1 MHYLVSLK
9 LWQSRDV
16 IQALSVLTELVYFFL
31 SAQPYS
37 TNFETTRIVFLLRAS
52 EDNCLAHLSSV

>member
-9 LWQSRDV
+9 LWQSPDV
-16 IQALSVLTELVYFFL
+16 IQALSVLTEFVYFFL
-31 SAQPYS
+31 SALPYF
-37 TNFETTRIVFLLRAS
+37 TNFETTRIVFLLPAT